1 MPIYKKEDRNDKQN
15 FRPVIILSNLW
26 KVLKKFIY
34 SQINAYMSDKFV
46 KYLTRFCKIHNT
58 QQALLNMIG
67 NWKSN
72 LNKGSET

>member
-1 MPIYKKEDRNDKQN
+1 
-15 FRPVIILSNLW
+15 
-26 KVLKKFIY
+26 
-34 SQINAYMSDKFV
+34 MSDKFF
-46 KYLTRFCKIHNT
+46 KYLTRFYKIHNT